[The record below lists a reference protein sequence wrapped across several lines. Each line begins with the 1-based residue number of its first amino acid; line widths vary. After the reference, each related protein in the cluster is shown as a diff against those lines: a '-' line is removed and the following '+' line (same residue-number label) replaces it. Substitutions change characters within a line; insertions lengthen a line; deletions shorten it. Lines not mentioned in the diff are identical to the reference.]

1 MLKQLD
7 IVHIVTTKNVR
18 YVSGP
23 PGAIPNPNQ
32 NWTVAGNIGTDLLL
46 TAGGVV
52 TRVPVSDVRKIAD
65 YNPEALLGEKD
76 GQEKESGTD

>member
-7 IVHIVTTKNVR
+7 IVHIVTTRNVR

-23 PGAIPNPNQ
+23 PGAIPDPNI

-46 TAGGVV
+46 SGNGVV
-52 TRVPVSDVRKIAD
+52 IRIPVSDVKKIAD
-65 YNPEALLGEKD
+65 YNPEALLGAKN
-76 GQEKESGTD
+76 GQDQE